1 MYLLKQA
8 GKRLNEGLED
18 KDSNQGQ
25 LRMNKKNKKLN

>member
-18 KDSNQGQ
+18 KESNQGQ
-25 LRMNKKNKKLN
+25 LSMNKKK